1 MIRKKK
7 QVRLINAGHEPVV
20 FIDSNKQLHSYPAN
34 FRPVGIMPIDDEESI
49 ESTTIDAEE
58 GKIFIYTDGV
68 TEGYINANKEELG
81 AKGVEKILQEKH
93 QSTLK
98 DIIDTIV
105 NTLTQDDEQDR
116 RDDITCL
123 GIKL

>member
-1 MIRKKK
+1 M
-7 QVRLINAGHEPVV
+7 
-20 FIDSNKQLHSYPAN
+20 
-34 FRPVGIMPIDDEESI
+34 
-49 ESTTIDAEE
+49 IDANE

-81 AKGVEKILQEKH
+81 AKGVEKILQEKY
-93 QSTLK
+93 QSSLK

-105 NTLTQDDEQDR
+105 NTLMQAKQDR

>member
-1 MIRKKK
+1 MS
-7 QVRLINAGHEPVV
+7 LINAGHEPVV
-20 FIDSNKQLHSYPAN
+20 FIDSNKKLHSYPSN
-34 FRPVGIMPIDDEESI
+34 FRPVGVAHIDGEGEI
-49 ESTTIDAEE
+49 EPTVIDSNE

-81 AKGVEKILQEKH
+81 AKGVEKILQEKY

-105 NTLTQDDEQDR
+105 NTLTQVEQDR